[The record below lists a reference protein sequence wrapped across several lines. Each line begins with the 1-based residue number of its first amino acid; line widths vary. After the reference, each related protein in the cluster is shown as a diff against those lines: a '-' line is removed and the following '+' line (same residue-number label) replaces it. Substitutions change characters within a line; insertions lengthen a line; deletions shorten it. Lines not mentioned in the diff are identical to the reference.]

1 MDRAVGLL
9 DRFRLDGLVAA
20 VSGTSR
26 GIGRALAL
34 ALAEAGADIAHLDRS
49 EPVETRSRVST
60 LGRRS
65 HVVRIDLEA
74 ASADDCEAAIAEC
87 SATLG
92 RLDILVNNAGIVGRG
107 AFLAADPETVQ
118 RVINLDLIAPLHL
131 ARAAGRRF
139 VAQGSGKVI
148 NVASLMSFQGGLNL
162 AAYAAAKHGIAG
174 ATKALAVE
182 WAGSGVQVNAIA
194 PGYIATELNA
204 DLRADEGRAAELRAR
219 IPAGRWGTPDDL
231 AGALVFLA
239 SPASDYVTGTVLV
252 VDGGWL
258 GR

>member
-1 MDRAVGLL
+1 MAGIL
-9 DRFRLDGLVAA
+9 DRFRLDGKVAA

-49 EPVETRSRVST
+49 DPAETRSRVVA

-87 SATLG
+87 CDALG
-92 RLDILVNNAGIVGRG
+92 GLDILVNSAGIVGRG
-107 AFLAADPETVQ
+107 AFLAADPELVQ
-118 RVINLDLIAPLHL
+118 RVVTLDLIAPLHL

-139 VAQGSGKVI
+139 VAQGSGKVV
-148 NVASLMSFQGGLNL
+148 NVASLMAYQGGINV
-162 AAYAAAKHGIAG
+162 AAYAAAKHGIVG
-174 ATKALAVE
+174 ATKALANE
-182 WAGSGVQVNAIA
+182 WAGSGVQVNSIA
-194 PGYIATELNA
+194 PGYIATEINA
-204 DLRADEGRAAELRAR
+204 DLRADDSRSAELRTR

-239 SPASDYVTGTVLV
+239 SAASDYVTGAVLV